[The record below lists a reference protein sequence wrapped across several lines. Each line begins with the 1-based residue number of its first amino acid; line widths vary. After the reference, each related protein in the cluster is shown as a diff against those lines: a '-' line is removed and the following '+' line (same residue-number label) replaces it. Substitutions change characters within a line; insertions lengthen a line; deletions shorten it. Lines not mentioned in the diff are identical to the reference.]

1 MHIGIFIC
9 LNMVCFDSIGFL
21 HELEKPFKGA
31 SLTKLPSP
39 IQAVWQNSVQSRRG
53 KRVLPKV
60 LRVQGKPT
68 KS

>member
-9 LNMVCFDSIGFL
+9 LNMVCCDSIGFL

-39 IQAVWQNSVQSRRG
+39 IQAVWQNSVQAKTG
-53 KRVLPKV
+53 KRVFPKV
-60 LRVQGKPT
+60 FRVQSKPT